1 MATPKLVRIVLT
13 DLNVSFYLPVNQQTE
28 FHLKFADI
36 PSNVKNGL
44 IKLVM
49 NHKPKGDYYIIEE
62 IRQYL
67 VSCPNKAMQEIK
79 YILNNSIEQ
88 VQIEPG

>member
-1 MATPKLVRIVLT
+1 
-13 DLNVSFYLPVNQQTE
+13 
-28 FHLKFADI
+28 
-36 PSNVKNGL
+36 
-44 IKLVM
+44 M